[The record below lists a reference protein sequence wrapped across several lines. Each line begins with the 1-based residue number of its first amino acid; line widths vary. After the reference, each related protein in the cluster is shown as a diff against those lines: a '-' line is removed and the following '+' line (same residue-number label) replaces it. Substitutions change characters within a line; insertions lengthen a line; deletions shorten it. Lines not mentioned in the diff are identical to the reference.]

1 MSDSFFGGR
10 LRVENSILVPLP
22 TATAQ
27 PTTQSVNTTRQPRS
41 NSDAT
46 DTCSTA
52 FSAEDSV
59 VMIVDDSIVFFLEA
73 SFETV
78 IESSLIPFI
87 EDSAVIVVE
96 VFIVSPAPRVGDRRM
111 DRSGDVS

>member
-41 NSDAT
+41 NNDAS

-52 FSAEDSV
+52 FSEEDSV

-78 IESSLIPFI
+78 IESSLRLFI
-87 EDSAVIVVE
+87 EDSAVIAVE
-96 VFIVSPAPRVGDRRM
+96 DLIVSPTPRVGDRRM